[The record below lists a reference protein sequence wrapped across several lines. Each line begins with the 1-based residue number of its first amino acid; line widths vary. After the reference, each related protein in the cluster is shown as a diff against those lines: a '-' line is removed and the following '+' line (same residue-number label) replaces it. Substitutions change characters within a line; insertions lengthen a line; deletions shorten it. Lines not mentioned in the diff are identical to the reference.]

1 MQKPKTLRLQCPICV
16 SSSNTMFIGAKPCE
30 DDYGNDEC
38 FIDIVCSRCGWYH
51 SYVIGNDEKD
61 RCNIRIFT
69 STNTPKSVNNI
80 KV

>member
-1 MQKPKTLRLQCPICV
+1 MRKPRTLRLQCPICV
-16 SSSNTMFIGAKPCE
+16 SSSNTIFIGAEPCE

-38 FIDIVCSRCGWYH
+38 FIKIVCSKCSWYH

-69 STNTPKSVNNI
+69 STYMPKSVNNI